1 MDPRIPDVNTVRMA
15 VDLACRAPSVH
26 NSQPWQWTYSDGR
39 LDLFSDR
46 SRLLTSAD
54 PSARQ
59 LVLSCGA
66 ALHHLQV
73 AATALKWSTEID
85 RLPMGEHSNHLAQI
99 RFSHGARPVSHD
111 FDLVAA
117 IRRRHSD
124 RRPFAPPSTD
134 TGFPGPLHEML
145 RPGIQVTVL
154 PQDART
160 VLGSATELT
169 AALRRYDSAYQ
180 TEIHWWTGHS
190 VDEVGIPPEALATAE
205 QSAHVEIGRRF
216 PPGSRTSVD
225 TPGADRSTVVVVSTD
240 SDGREDWLRAGEA
253 LSAVLLEATAVRLA
267 TCPLT
272 HVTEFG
278 RSREMIRTLLPGD
291 GCPQA
296 LVRIGTTAP
305 ENRPKPTPRLPTDSV
320 LTVTTRRPVR

>member
-26 NSQPWQWTYSDGR
+26 NSQPWQWRYSDGH
-39 LDLFSDR
+39 LDLFTDR
-46 SRLLTSAD
+46 SRLLTSTD

-85 RLPMGEHSNHLAQI
+85 RLPMGEHSNHLASI
-99 RFSHGARPVSHD
+99 RFRPGARPASHD
-111 FDLVAA
+111 FDLMAA

-124 RRPFAPPSTD
+124 RRPFAAPSPG
-134 TGFPGPLHEML
+134 TGFDGALREML
-145 RPGIQVTVL
+145 RPGTQVTVL
-154 PQDART
+154 PQEART
-160 VLGSATELT
+160 VLGAATELT
-169 AALRRYDSAYQ
+169 AAMRRYDSAYQ
-180 TEIHWWTGHS
+180 TELHWWTGHFGT
-190 VDEVGIPPEALATAE
+190 EVGIPPEALATAE
-205 QSAHVEIGRRF
+205 QSTYVEIGRRF
-216 PPGSRTSVD
+216 PPGSRTSAEAPGVD
-225 TPGADRSTVVVVSTD
+225 HSTIVVVSTAG
-240 SDGREDWLRAGEA
+240 DGRADWLRAGEA
-253 LSAVLLEATAVRLA
+253 LSAVLLEATADRLA

-272 HVTEFG
+272 HVTEFVQ
-278 RSREMIRTLLPGD
+278 SREMIRTLLPD
-291 GCPQA
+291 SGCPQA

-320 LTVTTRRPVR
+320 LTVTTRRPSR

>member
-26 NSQPWQWTYSDGR
+26 NSQPWRWTYTDGR

-46 SRLLTSAD
+46 SRLLPSID
-54 PSARQ
+54 PTARQ

-85 RLPMGEHSNHLAQI
+85 RLPMGEHSNHLASI
-99 RFSHGARPVSHD
+99 RFSHGARPASHD

-117 IRRRHSD
+117 IRRRYSD
-124 RRPFAPPSTD
+124 RRPFAPPSTG
-134 TGFPGPLHEML
+134 TGFPGPLNEML
-145 RPGIQVTVL
+145 RPGTQLTVL
-154 PQDART
+154 PQDARP
-160 VLGSATELT
+160 VLGAATELT
-169 AALRRYDSAYQ
+169 AALRRYDSTYQ
-180 TEIHWWTGHS
+180 MEIHWWAGHS
-190 VDEVGIPPEALATAE
+190 ADSVGIPPDALATAE
-205 QSAHVEIGRRF
+205 QSARVEIGRWF
-216 PPGSRTSVD
+216 PPGSRSSTGA
-225 TPGADRSTVVVVSTD
+225 PGADHSTVVVISTEG
-240 SDGREDWLRAGEA
+240 DGREDWLRAGEA
-253 LSAVLLEATAVRLA
+253 LSAVLLEATADRLA

-272 HVTEFG
+272 HLTEFG
-278 RSREMIRTLLPGD
+278 QSREMIRTLLPGN

-305 ENRPKPTPRLPTDSV
+305 EDRPKPTPRLPTDSV
-320 LTVTTRRPVR
+320 LTVNARRASR

>member
-46 SRLLTSAD
+46 SRLLASAD

-73 AATALKWSTEID
+73 AATALKWSTDID
-85 RLPMGEHSNHLAQI
+85 RLPMGEHSNHLATI
-99 RFSHGARPVSHD
+99 RFGHGARPASHD

-117 IRRRHSD
+117 IRKRHSD
-124 RRPFAPPSTD
+124 RRPFAPPSPD
-134 TGFPGPLHEML
+134 VDFPGPLHEML
-145 RPGIQVTVL
+145 RDGTQVTVL
-154 PQDART
+154 PQNART
-160 VLGSATELT
+160 VLGAATELT

-180 TEIHWWTGHS
+180 LEIHWWTGRS
-190 VDEVGIPPEALATAE
+190 VDFVGVPPEALATAE

-216 PPGSRTSVD
+216 PPGSQTSAD
-225 TPGADRSTVVVVSTD
+225 PPDPDRSTIVVVSTEA
-240 SDGREDWLRAGEA
+240 DGRADWLHAGEA
-253 LSAVLLEATAVRLA
+253 LSAVLLEATSARLA

-278 RSREMIRTLLPGD
+278 QSREMIRTLLPG
-291 GCPQA
+291 GGHPQA

-305 ENRPKPTPRLPTDSV
+305 ENRPAPTPRLPTESI
-320 LTVTTRRPVR
+320 LTVTVRRPVR